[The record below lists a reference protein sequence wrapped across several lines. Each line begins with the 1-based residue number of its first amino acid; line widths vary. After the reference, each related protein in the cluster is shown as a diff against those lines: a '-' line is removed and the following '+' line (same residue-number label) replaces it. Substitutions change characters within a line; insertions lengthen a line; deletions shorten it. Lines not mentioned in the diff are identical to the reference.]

1 MSDFTG
7 GLSQTSSAYFQ
18 MNVLLNRRR
27 CPDIDTDLKILGA
40 VPPRL
45 QKFNLVN
52 LPLMANLPS
61 LADITGFIGERNQ
74 LLLSRELKLDAPTLA
89 DCLRRPDCEPRAFSQ
104 ISDKLF
110 KWHIACVMLALSVA
124 NETLIYERSPP

>member
-27 CPDIDTDLKILGA
+27 CPNGDTDLKILGA

-45 QKFNLVN
+45 QMFDVLN

-61 LADITGFIGERNQ
+61 LADITEFIGDRNQ
-74 LLLSRELKLDAPTLA
+74 LLLSPESKLDPPTLA
-89 DCLRRPDCEPRAFSQ
+89 DCLRRPE
-104 ISDKLF
+104 
-110 KWHIACVMLALSVA
+110 
-124 NETLIYERSPP
+124 